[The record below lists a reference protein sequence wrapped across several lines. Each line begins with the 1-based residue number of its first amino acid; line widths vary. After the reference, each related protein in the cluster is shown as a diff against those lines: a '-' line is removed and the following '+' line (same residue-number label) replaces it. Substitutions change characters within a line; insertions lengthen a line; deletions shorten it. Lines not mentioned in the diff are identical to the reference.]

1 MTQQLALLKAIRTGK
16 LEEVRALLDA
26 GATPEFD
33 DGQGDPGLPLGM
45 ACFMGFTEIARE
57 LIARGAQVNR
67 ADNRQPT
74 SPLSMAIKAK
84 KPQTVL
90 LLLEM
95 GAELPEGM
103 QTGLSA
109 PEEMM
114 AQLKAIRNGF
124 TKPKSKEEA
133 SQAENYE
140 EIEVSGYSGLDT
152 QVLEADVIRAAQEM
166 AERTQKAK

>member
-1 MTQQLALLKAIRTGK
+1 MSNQLALLKAIRAGK

-57 LIARGAQVNR
+57 LIDRGAQVNR

-74 SPLSMAIKAK
+74 SPLSMAIKAR
-84 KPQTVL
+84 KPQTVQ
-90 LLLEM
+90 LLLER

-103 QTGLSA
+103 ETGLTA
-109 PEEMM
+109 PEVMM
-114 AQLKAIRNGF
+114 AQLKAIRNGYS
-124 TKPKSKEEA
+124 KPKTKEEA
-133 SQAENYE
+133 TQAENYE
-140 EIEVSGYSGLDT
+140 EIQVSGYSGLDT
-152 QVLEADVIRAAQEM
+152 QVLEADVIQAAQAM
-166 AERTQKAK
+166 AREKGLL